1 MLFNSYPFIFIF
13 LPLVTFIFFQIS
25 RYSNIFASA
34 WLVSAS
40 LFFYGWWNPN
50 YLILLLSSIIVNYS
64 LGVWLIRVLRNSGKC
79 TKSKSILIIG
89 LVFDLSLLGYY
100 KYTNFFINN
109 LNVLT
114 GLDWKVNNII
124 LPLGISFF
132 TFTQIAFLVD
142 AYRGEVKG
150 YNFIHYLLFIT
161 YFPHLIAGPIIH
173 HKEMIP
179 QFENSNTYKF
189 NYQNLAVGL
198 TVFFMG
204 LFKKT
209 VLADGIAPHAVV
221 VYSIA
226 DSGQILTFLEAWL
239 GAFCY
244 AFQLYFDFSGYSD
257 MAIGCSLFLGIRL
270 PLNFHSPYKSVNIIE
285 FWRRW
290 HMTLSQFLRDYLY
303 IPLGGNR
310 YGIIWQYVNLLITM
324 TLGGVWHGAG
334 WNYLLWGVLHGM
346 FLTVNHLWQNIRI
359 SMGHDLKHSTA
370 IGRLLGCILTVFAF
384 VFSLALFRTKD
395 LNSAE
400 IMVEGMLALNGVSL
414 PLEWKN
420 QLGILESYLTFLG
433 LTFQKLNA
441 RVTDTGFSS
450 DAFKWL
456 IYLALIIWLLP
467 NSQQIMQKY
476 FPAIAPYKGEVNY
489 TNMLLW
495 RPNLLWSL
503 LTSIITIIG
512 VVNITK
518 VSEFLYYQF

>member
-179 QFENSNTYKF
+179 QFENSTTYKF
-189 NYQNLAVGL
+189 NNQNLAVGL

-239 GAFCY
+239 GGFCY

-257 MAIGCSLFLGIRL
+257 MAIGSSLMLGIRL
-270 PLNFHSPYKSVNIIE
+270 PLNFHSPYKAVNIFE

-290 HMTLSQFLRDYLY
+290 HMTLSRFLREY
-303 IPLGGNR
+303 IYTPLSHGKKNHGN
-310 YGIIWQYVNLLITM
+310 
-324 TLGGVWHGAG
+324 
-334 WNYLLWGVLHGM
+334 
-346 FLTVNHLWQNIRI
+346 
-359 SMGHDLKHSTA
+359 
-370 IGRLLGCILTVFAF
+370 
-384 VFSLALFRTKD
+384 
-395 LNSAE
+395 
-400 IMVEGMLALNGVSL
+400 
-414 PLEWKN
+414 
-420 QLGILESYLTFLG
+420 
-433 LTFQKLNA
+433 
-441 RVTDTGFSS
+441 
-450 DAFKWL
+450 
-456 IYLALIIWLLP
+456 
-467 NSQQIMQKY
+467 
-476 FPAIAPYKGEVNY
+476 
-489 TNMLLW
+489 
-495 RPNLLWSL
+495 
-503 LTSIITIIG
+503 
-512 VVNITK
+512 
-518 VSEFLYYQF
+518 